1 MIFTL
6 ALKMISDAAFEQVG
20 NPASTNWCITVHFFD
35 YLFYS
40 ACCMHISFI
49 MSEKNMLP
57 LVITMHRVFYKW
69 LFNLAGIIYGIY
81 AFIELSYINVPFEE
95 YNVAMFDGNYALSH
109 SLLTCL
115 SIVVYF
121 GVKKIKTINKI
132 LTYV

>member
-6 ALKMISDAAFEQVG
+6 ALKMIVDAAFEQVG
-20 NPASTNWCITVHFFD
+20 NPASTNWCIAVHFCD

-40 ACCMHISFI
+40 AACMHISFI
-49 MSEKNMLP
+49 MSEKKILP
-57 LVITMHRVFYKW
+57 LFIMMHRVFYRW
-69 LFNLAGIIYGIY
+69 LFNLAGIIYVIY
-81 AFIELSYINVPFEE
+81 AFIELSYINVLFKD

-109 SLLTCL
+109 SLLTGL
-115 SIVVYF
+115 SIAVYF

>member
-6 ALKMISDAAFEQVG
+6 ALKMIVDAAFEQIG
-20 NPASTNWCITVHFFD
+20 STTSTNWCILVHFCD
-35 YLFYS
+35 YSFYS
-40 ACCMHISFI
+40 AAYMHISFI
-49 MSEKNMLP
+49 ISKTISLP
-57 LVITMHRVFYKW
+57 LIIERHRIFYTW
-69 LFNLAGIIYGIY
+69 IFNLAGIIYGIY

-115 SIVVYF
+115 SIIVYF